1 MAQTGKTGT
10 RPGKKSPAP
19 KKSAKSA
26 RSGAAPSRARKA
38 GAGRPAAAKAGAGAK
53 PPRRGGSLVWRAA
66 KALITLGIWG
76 IVALGAVLIYYGWTL
91 PDVTDID
98 KAALRGAGFTVIDS
112 DGGLV
117 ARTGEIHGD
126 HVTLADLPPY
136 LPGALIAIEDRRFRD
151 HPGID
156 LIGLARAAWTN
167 LLAGGVRQG
176 GSTLTQQLAKNLFLS
191 PDRTLRRK
199 IQEVLLAF
207 WLESSLSKDQI
218 LEIYLNRVYLGAG
231 AYGVDAAARTFFGKP
246 ASDVSLFQAAVLAG
260 LPKAPSRYNPVAD
273 PELAAERAA
282 IVLQAMVANGDLTQ
296 EQADAAKRPTVP
308 VVRAGTRGRYG
319 RYYADWAV
327 GRAAD
332 IAGGANRDLV
342 ITTTLEPEL
351 QRLAEKVVADHLPAI
366 REAGA
371 SQTALIVMRPDGA
384 VAAMVGGT
392 DWQKTQ
398 FNRAVHAYRQTGS
411 TFKFFAYLAALEAG
425 LSPDTMIDPRAGTI
439 GDWTPRDFGKTPDH
453 PVSMRD
459 AFAQSLNTVAVA
471 VGEKAGRPRI
481 IDLAHRLGIS
491 ADLSPDRSLALGVH
505 GVSLIELTG
514 AYATIPNGGH
524 AVLPYGITRIQER
537 GAEILYERRPQ
548 QTEAVLDPDIA
559 FTMHKLLAGVIDNGT
574 GKNAQ
579 IGRTAGGKS
588 GTSQD
593 YRDGWFV
600 GYTPDLIAGVW
611 IGNDDGSPSKRI
623 TGGGLP
629 ARMWGAFMQAATANT
644 PDRPM
649 PYREKKIFGGFFSF
663 GGDSSGSASSGSNS
677 SGTAPGQTI
686 IQENSG
692 RR

>member
-1 MAQTGKTGT
+1 M
-10 RPGKKSPAP
+10 P
-19 KKSAKSA
+19 KAKSQA
-26 RSGAAPSRARKA
+26 KSKTKAKAGNRAKSGAGSGA
-38 GAGRPAAAKAGAGAK
+38 GAGTN
-53 PPRRGGSLVWRAA
+53 PPRRKGSLLWRGT
-66 KALITLGIWG
+66 KALITIGIWG
-76 IVALGAVLIYYGWTL
+76 TVALAAVLIYYGWTL

-98 KAALRGAGFTVIDS
+98 RAGLRGAGFAVIDS
-112 DGGLV
+112 EGGLV
-117 ARTGEIHGD
+117 ARTGTIHGD
-126 HVTLADLPPY
+126 HVTLADLPPH
-136 LPGALIAIEDRRFRD
+136 LPDALIAIEDRRFRD
-151 HPGID
+151 HPGVD

-191 PDRTLRRK
+191 PDRTIRRK

-207 WLESSLSKDQI
+207 WLESNLSKDQI

-231 AYGVDAAARTFFGKP
+231 AYGVDAAARTYFGKS
-246 ASDVSLFQAAVLAG
+246 ARDISLFQSAVLAG

-273 PELAAERAA
+273 PELAATRAA
-282 IVLQAMVANGDLTQ
+282 IVLNAMADHGVLSQ

-308 VVRAGTRGRYG
+308 VVRATSRGRYG
-319 RYYADWAV
+319 RYFADWAV

-342 ITTTLEPEL
+342 ITTTLEPAL
-351 QRLAEKVVADHLPAI
+351 QQLAEKTVADHLAAI

-371 SQTALIVMRPDGA
+371 AQTALIAMRPGGA

-398 FNRAVHAYRQTGS
+398 FNRAVHAFRQTGS

-425 LSPDTMIDPRAGTI
+425 LTPDTMIDPRAGTI
-439 GDWTPRDFGKTPDH
+439 GDWTPRDFSKTPDQ
-453 PVSMRD
+453 PVSLRD
-459 AFAQSLNTVAVA
+459 GFAKSLNTVAVA
-471 VGEKAGRPRI
+471 VGERAGRPKI
-481 IDLAHRLGIS
+481 IDLAHRLGIT

-505 GVSLIELTG
+505 GVTLLELTG

-524 AVLPYGITRIQER
+524 SVQPYGIIRIDER
-537 GAEILYERRPQ
+537 GGETVFVRPPQ
-548 QTEAVLDPDIA
+548 ESNTVLEPGIA
-559 FTMHKLLAGVIDNGT
+559 RTMHSLLASVIDYGT
-574 GKNAQ
+574 GRNAQ

-600 GYTPDLIAGVW
+600 GYTPDLVVGIW

-629 ARMWGAFMQAATANT
+629 ARMWGAFMKAAMANI
-644 PDRPM
+644 PDSPM
-649 PYREKKIFGGFFSF
+649 PFPEPKPFGGLFSF
-663 GGDSSGSASSGSNS
+663 GSDSAGSASNASPSERI
-677 SGTAPGQTI
+677 QTI
-686 IQENSG
+686 QQNSG

>member
-10 RPGKKSPAP
+10 RSGKKSPAP
-19 KKSAKSA
+19 KKSAKPAKSA
-26 RSGAAPSRARKA
+26 AGRSRARSAGTGKA
-38 GAGRPAAAKAGAGAK
+38 DTGQTRSGKTRAGDVPQ
-53 PPRRGGSLVWRAA
+53 RRGGSIVWRTA
-66 KALITLGIWG
+66 KALISLSIWG
-76 IVALGAVLIYYGWTL
+76 AVALGAVLIYYAWTL

-98 KAALRGAGFTVIDS
+98 QAALRGAGFAVIDS
-112 DGGLV
+112 DGGLI
-117 ARTGEIHGD
+117 AQSGKIHGD
-126 HVTLADLPPY
+126 PITLADLPPY

-151 HPGID
+151 HPGVD

-207 WLESSLSKDQI
+207 WLESSLTKDQI

-260 LPKAPSRYNPVAD
+260 LPKAPSRYNPVSD
-273 PELAAERAA
+273 PALAAERAA
-282 IVLQAMVANGDLTQ
+282 IVLQAMVAKGDLTQ

-308 VVRAGTRGRYG
+308 VVRAGSRGGYG
-319 RYYADWAV
+319 RYFADWAV

-342 ITTTLEPEL
+342 ITTTLEPAL

-425 LSPDTMIDPRAGTI
+425 LSTEAMIDPKAGTI

-453 PVSMRD
+453 PVSVSD

-481 IDLAHRLGIS
+481 INLAHRLGIS

-524 AVLPYGITRIQER
+524 AVLPYGITRIEER
-537 GAEILYERRPQ
+537 GAHILYERPPQ

-559 FTMHKLLAGVIDNGT
+559 FTMHKLLAGVIDRGT

-588 GTSQD
+588 GTSQEF
-593 YRDGWFV
+593 RDGWFI
-600 GYTPDLIAGVW
+600 GYTPDLVAGVW

-629 ARMWGAFMQAATANT
+629 ARMWAAFMQAATANT
-644 PDRPM
+644 PDSPM
-649 PYREKKIFGGFFSF
+649 PYREKNSFGGFFSF
-663 GGDSSGSASSGSNS
+663 GRGEE
-677 SGTAPGQTI
+677 SGTDATPGRTP